1 MKKIVF
7 ACIALIVTTNA
18 FSQLA
23 WVEPD
28 PTIATEKI
36 TIYVDLSKL
45 DLSLEH
51 NQKIVD
57 DPGPMYIWT
66 WKPAE
71 LGANSPNVNGTG
83 EKPWQNSSETLKM
96 TAVPEKGAKVWKYE
110 MVPTE
115 FYGVTASAVYA
126 SGISLIVK
134 PKNGGGFGTPDIKTN
149 DISISINPPS
159 TDKGALYNFPTVLL
173 ENEIT
178 TIVYDNSAEKKPTM
192 QNLDPGTVLYCYL
205 KAIAKDS
212 ITGVVST
219 YEPYKLLQVLNK
231 PQFEMTYSGAN
242 KWTMSLIVNDYFR
255 FPPTAIPQE
264 MEMRVLRANWASDD
278 DTGGNFTKLPV
289 AKFGCK

>member
-1 MKKIVF
+1 
-7 ACIALIVTTNA
+7 
-18 FSQLA
+18 
-23 WVEPD
+23 
-28 PTIATEKI
+28 
-36 TIYVDLSKL
+36 
-45 DLSLEH
+45 
-51 NQKIVD
+51 
-57 DPGPMYIWT
+57 MYIWT

-71 LGANSPNVNGTG
+71 LPVGNPNVNGTG
-83 EKPWQNSSETLKM
+83 EKPWQNSNDALLMSP
-96 TAVPEKGAKVWKYE
+96 APEKGEKVWKYE
-110 MVPTE
+110 MIPTA
-115 FYGVTASAVYA
+115 FYGVTASQVYA

-134 PKNGGGFGTPDIKTN
+134 PKNGGGYGDPDIKTN
-149 DISISINPPS
+149 DISISVTPPT

-192 QNLDPGTVLYCYL
+192 QNLDPGTVLYCHL

-212 ITGVVST
+212 ITGVVSI

-242 KWTMSLIVNDYFR
+242 KWIMSLIVNDYFR
-255 FPPTAIPQE
+255 FPPTSIPQE
-264 MEMRVLRANWASDD
+264 MEMRILRANWASDD